1 MRRAFPTPFV
11 DSATICSTLC
21 RVNIGRRFSHFE
33 WSFRMALLDDLS
45 ALAAD
50 AKAAFGAAQDM
61 AALEAARVEFLGT
74 RGRLKQLLG
83 RMGEVPK
90 EEKPAVGKRAN
101 EM

>member
-1 MRRAFPTPFV
+1 
-11 DSATICSTLC
+11 
-21 RVNIGRRFSHFE
+21 
-33 WSFRMALLDDLS
+33 MALLDDLN

-50 AKAAFGAAQDM
+50 AKTAFGAAQDA

-101 EM
+101 ETGAQIQAIFEQAKARVLRWLA